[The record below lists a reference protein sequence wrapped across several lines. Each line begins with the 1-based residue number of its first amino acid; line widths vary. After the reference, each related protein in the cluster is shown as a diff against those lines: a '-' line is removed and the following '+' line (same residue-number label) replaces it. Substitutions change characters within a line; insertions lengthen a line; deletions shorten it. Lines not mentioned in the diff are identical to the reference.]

1 MGSADTQ
8 PVCVS
13 KERFTHMH
21 TRDDDNEKGRAQCG
35 PDLNA
40 HQLHRDYAF
49 IQLGSAHSCLPS
61 ASLQR
66 TLHIPLFRN
75 GTDTRQQAV
84 QGRSDAEAVSQ
95 QRRNENTGLPQAAT
109 LRAQEARC
117 SKYREQCKKRQI
129 FKESELHRRNVRVR
143 NEQAITEVYFGLF
156 SIVRGKAALTCTVL
170 NLKAPYYSKESDAK
184 EHKPNGGA
192 YQTGLVLPERGINTF
207 QH

>member
-1 MGSADTQ
+1 MGSADTE

-13 KERFTHMH
+13 KERFTHTH

-49 IQLGSAHSCLPS
+49 TQLGSAHSCLPS
-61 ASLQR
+61 ASYKEPCTYHSSETAQTRDSKLCKAGQ
-66 TLHIPLFRN
+66 TLKLSVSKGEMKTLDFLKQQHCVHK
-75 GTDTRQQAV
+75 RQDV
-84 QGRSDAEAVSQ
+84 P
-95 QRRNENTGLPQAAT
+95 NTG
-109 LRAQEARC
+109 
-117 SKYREQCKKRQI
+117 SNVKKRQI

-143 NEQAITEVYFGLF
+143 NEQAIKEAYFGLF
-156 SIVRGKAALTCTVL
+156 SIVRGKAVLTCTAL
-170 NLKAPYYSKESDAK
+170 NLKAPYNSKESDAR

-192 YQTGLVLPERGINTF
+192 YKTGLVLPERGINTF